1 MSSLS
6 VVVKDLPEAI
16 LLEPHDRRARTPSRS
31 YPSVTVHARS
41 QRMNRAGHP
50 LSQARK
56 GTKRNRRNKA
66 IREQHPAVGGR
77 FDRASKIPNEAKFSR
92 QTLNNL
98 FQGPRIDR
106 DFAETKPF
114 GSAWRSTTGARGRAP
129 ALTRPALRSQSEERP
144 DAPATL
150 SRKRA
155 REKIRRIASSKVLRD
170 DPQDDIQKRKTSTGI

>member
-50 LSQARK
+50 LSQARE

-98 FQGPRIDR
+98 FLGSRIDR
-106 DFAETKPF
+106 DFAGTNPF
-114 GSAWRSTTGARGRAP
+114 ERCVVLDSQYGRSPVRHSVRVIKSDPMRRPPSLAGSERGEMKEKSQKQ
-129 ALTRPALRSQSEERP
+129 THSRPHLR
-144 DAPATL
+144 
-150 SRKRA
+150 
-155 REKIRRIASSKVLRD
+155 V
-170 DPQDDIQKRKTSTGI
+170 GG